1 MKDIVLIHRNAR
13 MLDNP
18 ALFHGS
24 KNQDYGVIFLYDQ
37 NYWQANGKSEI
48 QLNFLLDCL
57 EDFDG
62 KLKEKNSQVCVFS
75 GNHFDLQKW
84 IEIHFPETI
93 IHVNH
98 STDIGYFRNDFN
110 NFRDF
115 FLKKE
120 KIKLYSDFGIQVQAP
135 NRDKWARDWEDQMSK
150 PLLKEPYANQN
161 IKKIDKPLEPLNLFL
176 KDLQLSDKKCSSF
189 QSGGSDQAYSLLDSF
204 LKERCAGYSF
214 KMSSPHEAE
223 HSCSRLSP
231 HIAFGSVSLRE
242 IYQKLLAELEITGHK
257 KDLYSFKKRL
267 YWHCHFIQKLE
278 TEPELEFCSMHPM
291 SDELRRDVNSE
302 LIERWILGETGFP
315 FLDACIQY
323 LRKGGWINFRM
334 RAMIMSF
341 ASYNLWQP
349 WQKTSPL
356 LAELFV
362 DYEPGIHICQVQMQS
377 GVTGINLPRIY
388 SVLKQS
394 KDQDPNADWIKAQI
408 PKISNICT
416 DKIHNAE
423 LRDLYFEK
431 IVDPAL
437 TAKKA
442 RETIWASRS
451 NIEFKKI
458 AKEVYLKHGSRK
470 KQNVRF

>member
-1 MKDIVLIHRNAR
+1 MKDIVLIHRNTR

-37 NYWQANGKSEI
+37 NYWQENGKSEI

-176 KDLQLSDKKCSSF
+176 KDLQLSDKKYSSF

-291 SDELRRDVNSE
+291 SDELRHDVNSE

-451 NIEFKKI
+451 DIEFKKI

>member
-37 NYWQANGKSEI
+37 NYWQENGKSEI

-176 KDLQLSDKKCSSF
+176 KVKLSDKKYSSF

-291 SDELRRDVNSE
+291 SDKLRHDVNSE

>member
-37 NYWQANGKSEI
+37 NYWQENGKSEI

>member
-291 SDELRRDVNSE
+291 SDELRHDVNSE

>member
-37 NYWQANGKSEI
+37 NYWQENGKSEI

-176 KDLQLSDKKCSSF
+176 KDLQLSDKKYLSF

-291 SDELRRDVNSE
+291 SDELRHDVNSE

-451 NIEFKKI
+451 DIEFKKI

>member
-37 NYWQANGKSEI
+37 NYWQENGKSEI

-176 KDLQLSDKKCSSF
+176 KDLQLSDKKYSSF

-291 SDELRRDVNSE
+291 SDELRHDVNSE

-451 NIEFKKI
+451 DIEFKKI

>member
-1 MKDIVLIHRNAR
+1 MKDIILIHRNAR

-37 NYWQANGKSEI
+37 NYWQENGKSKI

-176 KDLQLSDKKCSSF
+176 KDLQLSDKKYSSF

-291 SDELRRDVNSE
+291 SDELRHDVNSE